1 VAHFRI
7 SDNPL
12 TIAESATRE
21 ITSGCAVIQELK
33 RQRLII
39 VGEEKVLTLF
49 DRGVDSSILGSV
61 PASVVGIL
69 AEGARL

>member
-1 VAHFRI
+1 MY
-7 SDNPL
+7 
-12 TIAESATRE
+12 EY
-21 ITSGCAVIQELK
+21 AVIQELK

-39 VGEEKVLTLF
+39 AGEEKVPTPF

-69 AEGARL
+69 AKGARL